1 MARVSS
7 SVGLRFFRVAKKWE
21 AIEGWGETAAE
32 AEIRVLAHVGAGPV
46 RDPVDARIIDGVLNR
61 TGHIIDS
68 QSQVGGWPGLEAG
81 SPWID
86 SDGDGMP
93 DDWER
98 TQGLD
103 PAGPADGNT
112 DRDGDGFTS
121 LEDWL
126 NSL

>member
-1 MARVSS
+1 M
-7 SVGLRFFRVAKKWE
+7 
-21 AIEGWGETAAE
+21 
-32 AEIRVLAHVGAGPV
+32 
-46 RDPVDARIIDGVLNR
+46 DARIIAGVRSR

-68 QSQVGGWPGLEAG
+68 QTQVGGWPELEAG
-81 SPWID
+81 SSWVD

-98 TQGLD
+98 AQGLD
-103 PAGPADGNT
+103 PADPADGNA
-112 DRDGDGFTS
+112 DHDGDGFTN